1 MLKGKKQQ
9 QLEKIIKLKSAFL
22 SRVLS
27 ILILFNDA
35 FTY

>member
-1 MLKGKKQQ
+1 MGKKQ

-22 SRVLS
+22 SRGLC
-27 ILILFNDA
+27 ILTLFNDA